1 MEKKKK
7 LTIVFVFL
15 LMVICVAVTAI
26 ICLNLSKNNNEIKN
40 TEDEQTNVTQ
50 NEEEIDIK
58 EENNEVN
65 DEKEDLRSKYP
76 DVEWATDTDNS
87 SKTGYKFKINDTKII
102 YTDNTGNE
110 SEIDVK
116 VNLKSI
122 KSYLNGGILSVYAL
136 AENGEVYYVQVIE
149 KSVNLVEKLKNI
161 IDIGENKKNN
171 VDPICFLTNYGN
183 LLNHNGNDFVTL
195 ENNGENLRSKY
206 PDVKWATNT
215 DTHRFGFAAQID
227 GTKLVYSDNSGNKT
241 ELDLNDELKS
251 VKIYL
256 SSGII
261 SAYVLST
268 SGHVYNVQ
276 LVEKEYWDLIN
287 LNRHFIVDIGENS
300 SDSNSICFLTNEGL
314 LVNYEGNTY

>member
-1 MEKKKK
+1 MNKNKK

-76 DVEWATDTDNS
+76 DVKWATDTDTHRFGFAAQIDGTKLVYSDNS
-87 SKTGYKFKINDTKII
+87 GNKTELDLND
-102 YTDNTGNE
+102 E
-110 SEIDVK
+110 
-116 VNLKSI
+116 LKSVKI
-122 KSYLNGGILSVYAL
+122 YLSSGIISAYVLSTSGHVY
-136 AENGEVYYVQVIE
+136 NVQ
-149 KSVNLVEKLKNI
+149 LVEKEYWDLSNLNKHFI
-161 IDIGENKKNN
+161 VDIGENSSNSN
-171 VDPICFLTNYGN
+171 DPICFLTNDGN

-195 ENNGENLRSKY
+195 KNNGENLRSKY

-300 SDSNSICFLTNEGL
+300 SNSICFLTNEGL
-314 LVNYEGNTY
+314 LVNYEGDTY